1 MPKDK
6 PVHQHPDA
14 ASMMLAA
21 LDRMEAR
28 QRIQIALLASI
39 LKLEV
44 KEMAD
49 LTQITDKVTAI
60 EGAAD
65 SAIELINA
73 LAAEVRANATDP
85 AALSA
90 LADRLEAES
99 SKIGAAVAAN
109 PA

>member
-1 MPKDK
+1 M
-6 PVHQHPDA
+6 
-14 ASMMLAA
+14 
-21 LDRMEAR
+21 
-28 QRIQIALLASI
+28 ITIALLARVI
-39 LKLEV
+39 QMEA

-49 LTQITDKVTAI
+49 LTAISDKVTAI

-65 SAIELINA
+65 SAVALIVA

-90 LADRLEAES
+90 LADRLDAES
-99 SKIGAAVAAN
+99 VKLGAAVAAN